1 MNIIEK
7 NTDIEIWSLGR
18 GWFQLFTKNL
28 EKLTKIKRWEKVIE
42 NGIYY
47 FPDGS
52 IGKSFIFP
60 SSIYDRVVNEL
71 GLPKKKKSSGRVK
84 WGRTLQKSYSID
96 QVKSSISASEAV

>member
-52 IGKSFIFP
+52 IGRSFIFP
-60 SSIYDRVVNEL
+60 SSIYNRVAREL
-71 GLPKKKKSSGRVK
+71 NLPKKKKSPGRVK
-84 WGRTLQKSYSID
+84 QGLRLQKVNRIAE
-96 QVKSSISASEAV
+96 VKSPNLTPVDD

>member
-47 FPDGS
+47 FPDGA
-52 IGKSFIFP
+52 IGRSFIFP
-60 SSIYDRVVNEL
+60 SSIYNRIAREL
-71 GLPKKKKSSGRVK
+71 GLPQKTKSPGRVK
-84 WGRTLQKSYSID
+84 QGQRLQKVNSIE
-96 QVKSSISASEAV
+96 QVNSSKLASEAV